1 MFLQRPSTGKS
12 QDVRHI
18 LAKTFRQLYTRD
30 TISPDTVKNLSVSKG
45 GDDEYHERYV
55 EMLQKVFDER
65 QKRLNEAAQLER
77 HIMQAQARA
86 MSADERELNRVS
98 KSCDNYSDLGL
109 PPVRSHFSSCIDG
122 LLLKKHKLLTPEDY
136 STEDPASIPPP
147 TEPLIPSYARDTVS
161 SQQRKDQGTE
171 DHRGDTPLFLPG
183 HIRQST
189 DLELFEGEEG
199 RPHPEETPSPVWE
212 SQDKTMAAWKLH
224 LNEEQREIDRT
235 DLANLQAK
243 VNFRRNPRHVPPS
256 APPGGRTLIKDGKSK
271 PKEIG
276 IQRKETISVL
286 PEPSVVFLV
295 SPPIVRFTDYKVGQ
309 VYEITLELK
318 NVSAC
323 LRQCR
328 ALPPSSPYFNIGLG
342 QFPGEHGLVAPGMS
356 CHYGIRF
363 APDSLMD
370 YDDEIRIQTQS
381 SQPIIIPLQGR
392 RQPPLISLPKV
403 LDVGHCL
410 VGGVHIGQFIVKNE
424 GGSGRF
430 CVMPRSAWPATNF
443 KSVVTNGS
451 VKIAPFDVR
460 PSILELMKGDTGVLE
475 VVFAPQSVRSY
486 TQEITI
492 VCDNCHVKHFTLR
505 GIAQMAEVE
514 LLSVE
519 RGLSAAL
526 PGELSDVTA
535 DNLIRFD
542 ELNPFTYTDK
552 SIVVKNKT
560 DVELPFQWMIYKPD
574 MTDVDELDKKPD
586 RVPDVDSVFSVHPP
600 SGMLPPAKEM
610 EFKITFAPPV
620 VDMFHSV
627 LHLLLQ
633 QVPPHNENGSAKS
646 AKSHKRGEE
655 DNSSSGEETEEEE
668 ETMSEMF
675 LNSDMKQFKDMT
687 ALEVEVKGK
696 SVPLSVVLHP
706 YAVYS
711 PGQSLV
717 GTTIKK
723 LVTMANHSR
732 STITFQWQ
740 PILEKTIIEMEP
752 PFGEL
757 DPGMAMDLELSVTG
771 SEPGKVSETI
781 YCYVMNLDDP
791 LHLHVEAEF
800 KGPEIKIE
808 EPDVDFGLVRL
819 GESATREITLTNLA
833 QVITTWSIQDVSEN
847 NSEDAMA
854 VSDFTFTPSGG
865 ELKPLEQKKVS
876 IEFKPTSVQTLKSI
890 LEIQVED
897 GNKINVAAFGEVQT
911 VAVCFASCQIV
922 MEEVYKDVIV
932 QYQAVLVN
940 QTLLSTEFSLGK
952 VEGSHTED
960 CCIELDTTKGFLG
973 PRRERVITINFVA
986 TREGEFSD
994 LRIPCMVEGLDKPL
1008 YLGLFCEVKGLAA
1021 NFRVSKDGYG
1031 SSDFSN
1037 DLHLDFGEVALGST
1051 GRLYLH
1057 IRNESAIA
1065 APYTVGVE
1073 HFIARPPTPPQE
1085 PLDRNMSTGQRRA
1098 LLQKTPNLADPM
1110 ARTLN
1115 KAANDTYQMMLSQN
1129 LGAAFVSGPSQGTLM
1144 PFGEEIVDVTAY
1156 CDMWGHYTD
1165 SLTVKVGDMSP
1176 VSVPVSM
1183 TAVGCP
1189 LKFQLTASQPDQ
1201 KPIIRFGTHVSGVA
1215 PTNRTM
1221 RVNNTSPFDLR
1232 VDWRIFNVEKD
1243 DKKTLD
1249 LIVNYGE
1256 AFPKLDNSGKEIVPP
1271 WEGEPETAGSNQITS
1286 QLWTN
1291 YYWIPAPVR
1300 RQPTDFLPNSPS
1312 TSAGSSRTQFSAK
1325 ASQPTSVPSEAELMA
1340 KRHQIVSLFYQ
1351 AHEGVPANAPY
1362 SVKIK
1367 QLVVPARGMASVNFS
1382 FTPFPTEEVVKDM
1395 DCEGYALGYMSL
1407 DKGQSEEGKVE
1418 REQGYSVQP
1427 LKVEMTAHIKPALL
1441 TIECHDDEGMRYRSA
1456 MSDLLQAGGQ
1466 VSNESL
1472 RIATSMLS
1480 NNTETPLVFR
1490 MMTKAP
1496 FVLVDMDPSTNV
1508 ELSTRTISTQ
1518 MQTLRPKHN
1527 LIVQVAFRTS
1537 LELLPPYEETPI
1549 STADPSESSE
1559 GQKLEFHDDLIIEF
1573 NNSTTQRIP
1582 LYATLSLPQ
1591 MELSRESLDFG
1602 TCLVGQRREMQI
1614 LISNKTASHSKWVA
1628 GIDTCSDTCAENT
1641 FCIEPNTGTLDA
1653 HITHVSNSKT
1663 LLRVYFT
1670 AKHSEM
1676 YEGVFMF
1683 RGNLGERPRRLYLF
1697 GQGSFDGK
1705 HQAILNV

>member
-1 MFLQRPSTGKS
+1 MTMKPPPAIAGAEEPPMFLQRPSTGKS

-30 TISPDTVKNLSVSKG
+30 TISPETVKNLSVSKG

-65 QKRLNEAAQLER
+65 QKRLSEAAQLER

-86 MSADERELNRVS
+86 MSADEKELNRVS
-98 KSCDNYSDLGL
+98 RSCDNYSDLGL
-109 PPVRSHFSSCIDG
+109 PPVRSHFSSCIDAN
-122 LLLKKHKLLTPEDY
+122 LLRKHKLLTPEDY
-136 STEDPASIPPP
+136 STQDPASVPPP
-147 TEPLIPSYARDTVS
+147 TEPPVPSYARETVS
-161 SQQRKDQGTE
+161 SQQRKEQG
-171 DHRGDTPLFLPG
+171 DNRGDTPLFLPD

-189 DLELFEGEEG
+189 DLALFETEG
-199 RPHPEETPSPVWE
+199 DRPEQEDTPSPLME
-212 SQDKTMAAWKLH
+212 SSKALAAWKPH
-224 LNEEQREIDRT
+224 LSEEQREIDRT

-243 VNFRRNPRHVPPS
+243 VNFRRNPRYVPPS
-256 APPGGRTLIKDGKSK
+256 APPGGRTLIKDSKQK

-276 IQRKETISVL
+276 IQRKDTFSVV

-328 ALPPSSPYFNIGLG
+328 ALPPASPYFNIGLG

-356 CHYGIRF
+356 CHYGVRF
-363 APDSLMD
+363 APDALMD

-410 VGGVHIGQFIVKNE
+410 VGGVHVGQFIVKNE

-430 CVMPRSAWPATNF
+430 CVIPRSSWPATNF

-451 VKIAPFDVR
+451 VKIPPFEVR

-475 VVFAPQSVRSY
+475 VIFAPHAVRSF

-492 VCDNCHVKHFTLR
+492 VCDNCHVKHFTLK
-505 GIAQMAEVE
+505 GEAQLAEVE
-514 LLSVE
+514 LMSVE

-526 PGELSDVTA
+526 PGELSDVSA
-535 DNLIRFD
+535 DSLIRFD
-542 ELNPFTYTDK
+542 ELNPFTYTDR
-552 SIVVKNKT
+552 SILVKNKT

-574 MTDVDELDKKPD
+574 MTDTDELDKKPD

-600 SGMLPPAKEM
+600 SGMLPPTKEM

-633 QVPPHNENGSAKS
+633 QVPPHQNGSAKS
-646 AKSHKRGEE
+646 AKSQKNAEE
-655 DNSSSGEETEEEE
+655 QNTSSGEDTEDEE

-675 LNSDMKQFKDMT
+675 MNSDLKQFKDVT
-687 ALEVEVKGK
+687 ALEIEVKGK
-696 SVPLSVVLHP
+696 SVPLNVVLHP
-706 YAVYS
+706 YAVYA
-711 PGQSLV
+711 PGQNLV

-740 PILEKTIIEMEP
+740 PILEKTILEVEP

-757 DPGMAMDLELSVTG
+757 DPGMAMDLELSITG
-771 SEPGKVSETI
+771 SEPGKVDQTM

-800 KGPEIKIE
+800 KGPEISIE

-819 GESATREITLTNLA
+819 GESSKREITLTNLA

-847 NSEDAMA
+847 NSDDAMA
-854 VSDFTFTPSGG
+854 ESDFIFTPSGG

-876 IEFKPTSVQTLKSI
+876 IEFKPTAEQTLKAI
-890 LEIQVED
+890 LEVQVED
-897 GNKINVAAFGEVQT
+897 GNKINLAALGEVQT
-911 VAVCFASCQIV
+911 PAVCFSSCQIV
-922 MEEVYKDVIV
+922 MEEVYKDVPIK
-932 QYQAVLVN
+932 YQAILVN
-940 QTLLSTEFSLGK
+940 QTLLPTRFSLGQ
-952 VEGSHTED
+952 VEGRHSED
-960 CCIELDTTKGFLG
+960 CSLELDTTTGVLS
-973 PRRERVITINFVA
+973 PREERVITVSFVA

-994 LRIPCMVEGLDKPL
+994 LRIPCVVEGIDLPL
-1008 YLGLFCEVKGLAA
+1008 YLGIFCEVKGLSA
-1021 NFRVSKDGYG
+1021 NFRVSKEGYG
-1031 SSDFSN
+1031 ARDFCD
-1037 DLHLDFGEVALGST
+1037 DLLLDFGSVELGST
-1051 GRLYLH
+1051 GKLYLH
-1057 IRNESAIA
+1057 VRNESAIT
-1065 APYTVGVE
+1065 APYTVSVDY
-1073 HFIARPPTPPQE
+1073 FMAKPPTPPPG
-1085 PLDRNMSTGQRRA
+1085 PLERNMTTGQRRA

-1110 ARTLN
+1110 AKTATR
-1115 KAANDTYQMMLSQN
+1115 AANDTYRFMLSQN
-1129 LGAAFVSGPSQGTLM
+1129 LGAAFVPSPAVGTLM
-1144 PFGEEIVDVTAY
+1144 PFGEEVLDVTAF
-1156 CDMWGHYTD
+1156 CDMWGDYTD
-1165 SLTVKVGDMSP
+1165 TLTIKVGDMSP
-1176 VSVPVSM
+1176 VSVPITL

-1189 LKFQLTASQPDQ
+1189 LKFQLTAAQPEQ

-1232 VDWRIFNVEKD
+1232 LDWRMFNVEKD
-1243 DKKTLD
+1243 DNKTLD
-1249 LIVNYGE
+1249 LVMTYGE
-1256 AFPKLDNSGKEIVPP
+1256 AFPRLDNQGREIVPP
-1271 WEGEPETAGSNQITS
+1271 WEGETETVV
-1286 QLWTN
+1286 
-1291 YYWIPAPVR
+1291 PAPVR

-1312 TSAGSSRTQFSAK
+1312 TSAGSTRTQFSAK
-1325 ASQPTSVPSEAELMA
+1325 TSKPSAAPNEAELMA
-1340 KRHQIVSLFYQ
+1340 TRHPIISLFYQ
-1351 AHEGVPANAPY
+1351 AHEGVPGDSPY
-1362 SVKIK
+1362 SVKTK
-1367 QLVVPARGMASVNFS
+1367 QLVVPARGMANVNFS
-1382 FTPFPTEEVVKDM
+1382 FTPFPTEEVVRDM
-1395 DCEGYALGYMSL
+1395 DCNGYALGYMSF
-1407 DKGQSEEGKVE
+1407 DKGLCVEGKVE
-1418 REQGYSVQP
+1418 RTQGHSVEP

-1456 MSDLLQAGGQ
+1456 MSDLLQSGGEI
-1466 VSNESL
+1466 SPEAL

-1480 NNTETPLVFR
+1480 NNTETPLAFR
-1490 MMTKAP
+1490 MMTKEP
-1496 FVLVDMDPSTNV
+1496 FLLVDVDPTTNV
-1508 ELSTRTISTQ
+1508 ELSTRTTSTQ
-1518 MQTLRPKHN
+1518 MQTLRPNHN
-1527 LIVQVAFRTS
+1527 LIVQVAFKTS
-1537 LELLPPYEETPI
+1537 LDLLPPDEETPE
-1549 STADPSESSE
+1549 STADPSDQSSTE
-1559 GQKLEFHDDLIIEF
+1559 GRKLEFQDELIIQF
-1573 NNSTTQRIP
+1573 NNSTTQRVP
-1582 LYATLSLPQ
+1582 LYATLALPQ

-1602 TCLVGQRREMQI
+1602 TCLVGQRRELQI
-1614 LISNKTASHSKWVA
+1614 LISNKTASHSSWQTS
-1628 GIDTCSDTCAENT
+1628 IDTCSDTCSQNT
-1641 FCIEPNTGTLDA
+1641 FCMEPNSGVLDA

-1670 AKHSEM
+1670 AKHAEM
-1676 YEGVFMF
+1676 YEGVFLF
-1683 RGNLGERPRRLYLF
+1683 RGRLGEQPRRLYLF
-1697 GQGSFDGK
+1697 GQGSYDGK
-1705 HQAILNV
+1705 HEAVLNV